1 MSKKLVT
8 FDGTPLEVDAQ
19 QSTVIQLGEGH
30 FQVKTGETIEEV
42 FSQNGKLSNG
52 TTLDGVIIS
61 VESERSRILRERF
74 GGDKLGGS
82 GAAVAGSYIVKAP
95 MPGLV
100 RALSVSLG
108 DIVQKNSTLL
118 VLEAMKMENN
128 INAAVGGRIEKIF
141 IEAGSSVEKNTKLI
155 EINTEAQ

>member
-8 FDGTPLEVDAQ
+8 IDGAPVEVDVQ
-19 QSTVIQLGEGH
+19 QSTVIQLGQGH
-30 FQVKTGETIEEV
+30 YQVRTGNTVAEV
-42 FSQNGKLSNG
+42 FEQNGKLSNG
-52 TTLDGVIIS
+52 NTLDGVSVS
-61 VESERSRILRERF
+61 VESDRSRILRERF
-74 GGDKLGGS
+74 GGDKLGA
-82 GAAVAGSYIVKAP
+82 GAAATAGSHIVKAP

-108 DIVQKNSTLL
+108 DIVTKNSTLL

-141 IEAGSSVEKNTKLI
+141 IEAGTSVEKNTKLI
-155 EINTEAQ
+155 EINTEA

>member
-8 FDGTPLEVDAQ
+8 IDGTPIEVDVKA
-19 QSTVIQLGEGH
+19 STVIQLAEGH
-30 FQVKTGETIEEV
+30 FQVRTGDSVTEV
-42 FSQNGKLSNG
+42 FSHNGKLSNG
-52 TTLDGVIIS
+52 NTLDGLSVS

-74 GGDKLGGS
+74 GGDKLGSAG
-82 GAAVAGSYIVKAP
+82 GAAAGTFVVKAP

-100 RALSVSLG
+100 RTLAVSLG

-141 IEAGSSVEKNTKLI
+141 IEAGNSVEKNTQLI
-155 EINTEAQ
+155 EINTQA

>member
-8 FDGTPLEVDAQ
+8 FDGAPIEVDVKA
-19 QSTVIQLGEGH
+19 STVIQLADGH
-30 FQVKTGETIEEV
+30 FQVRTGDRVQEI
-42 FSQNGKLSNG
+42 FSRSGKLSNG
-52 TTLDGVIIS
+52 NTLDGVSVS
-61 VESERSRILRERF
+61 VESDRSRILRERF
-74 GGDKLGGS
+74 GGDKLAGAG
-82 GAAVAGSYIVKAP
+82 GAAAGTFVVKAP

-108 DIVQKNSTLL
+108 DIVQKNTTLL

-141 IEAGSSVEKNTKLI
+141 IEAGNSVDKNTQLI
-155 EINTEAQ
+155 EINTQA

>member
-8 FDGTPLEVDAQ
+8 VDGTPIEVDIEL
-19 QSTVIQLGEGH
+19 STVIQLGEGH
-30 FQVKTGETIEEV
+30 YQVRTGNRIEEV

-52 TTLDGVIIS
+52 NSLDGVSVS
-61 VESERSRILRERF
+61 VESDRSRILRERF
-74 GGDKLGGS
+74 GGDKLM
-82 GAAVAGSYIVKAP
+82 GASAAASTSYVVKAP

-100 RALSVSLG
+100 RALAVSLG

-128 INAAVGGRIEKIF
+128 INAAVGGRIDKIF
-141 IEAGSSVEKNTKLI
+141 VEAGNSVEKNTQLI
-155 EINTEAQ
+155 EINTQA